1 MTECTIFTTHKF
13 NLNDCPPNLKKNLN
27 NWKNLN
33 PSFNFKYYND
43 EELDNWMKKHVKD
56 ITYRL
61 FLSLNA
67 GAGKADLFRICHLYY
82 NGGIWVDADLPAFD
96 ILKQKEDFITCL
108 KENNGVIIRNRKC
121 DNPRYTL
128 LASYSPKNE
137 FFGQLIQLINKHIQF
152 VQTRKKLITTIHVTG
167 PFVLHKLIKYK
178 YNFKNINE
186 LELNKKYN
194 FDNSTFIYID
204 DIVPE
209 KKTYEEE
216 NRYFGYLEDLKT
228 MNVTP
233 HGQIHCIK

>member
-1 MTECTIFTTHKF
+1 M
-13 NLNDCPPNLKKNLN
+13 
-27 NWKNLN
+27 
-33 PSFNFKYYND
+33 
-43 EELDNWMKKHVKD
+43 
-56 ITYRL
+56 
-61 FLSLNA
+61 
-67 GAGKADLFRICHLYY
+67 
-82 NGGIWVDADLPAFD
+82 
-96 ILKQKEDFITCL
+96 
-108 KENNGVIIRNRKC
+108 
-121 DNPRYTL
+121 
-128 LASYSPKNE
+128 
-137 FFGQLIQLINKHIQF
+137 IQLINKHIQF